1 MHMADALVSPTVA
14 VTMYGISTVAATFS
28 VKKVRLENDKKIVPI
43 MGVMSAFVF
52 AAQMVNI
59 TIPGTGSSGHFCGGL
74 LLAILVGPYAGFLA
88 MISVL
93 AIQCLL
99 FADGG
104 ILALGA
110 NIWNMAFYSCFIG
123 YLCIYRPLMK
133 KSLSTGKIIIA
144 SVLASVV
151 SLQLGAFSVTLQTL
165 ISGVTSLSFSQF
177 LLFMQPIHL
186 AIGVFEGMITAAVI
200 IFVYHTR
207 PELLQ
212 SSNSINKLG
221 LKQVLIMLSTVV
233 IFIGG
238 ALSLL
243 ASEHPD
249 GLEWSIENLTGSTE
263 VEPESKYI
271 DAMDSA
277 AKIQEKTAL
286 LPDYSFK
293 DSDSKLG
300 TSFSGV
306 FGAIV
311 VGVVS
316 LGCCVL
322 LRTFKK
328 KDDIME

>member
-1 MHMADALVSPTVA
+1 MHMADALVAPAVA
-14 VTMYGISTVAATFS
+14 TTMYAATSVTAAIS
-28 VKKVRLENDKKIVPI
+28 VKKVKLENDKKIVPF

-93 AIQCLL
+93 AVQCLL

-133 KSLSTGKIIIA
+133 KSMSTGKILIT

-165 ISGVTSLSFSQF
+165 ISGVTSLSFGQF

-186 AIGVFEGMITAAVI
+186 AIGVLEGLITGAVI
-200 IFVYHTR
+200 IFVFHAR
-207 PELLQ
+207 PELLHN
-212 SSNSINKLG
+212 SNAVNKIG
-221 LKQVLIMLSTVV
+221 LKQVLIILSTVV
-233 IFIGG
+233 IFLGG
-238 ALSLL
+238 GLSLL
-243 ASEHPD
+243 ASENPD
-249 GLEWSIENLTGSTE
+249 GLEWSIQNLTGSTD

-271 DAMDSA
+271 DAMDNA

-293 DSDSKLG
+293 DSESKLG

-311 VGVVS
+311 VVCS
-316 LGCCVL
+316 S
-322 LRTFKK
+322 
-328 KDDIME
+328 

>member
-1 MHMADALVSPTVA
+1 MHMADALVAPAVA
-14 VTMYGISTVAATFS
+14 TTMYAATSVTAAIS
-28 VKKVRLENDKKIVPI
+28 VKKVKLENDKKIVPF

-93 AIQCLL
+93 AVQCLL

-133 KSLSTGKIIIA
+133 KSMSTGKILIT

-165 ISGVTSLSFSQF
+165 ISGVTSLSFGQF

-186 AIGVFEGMITAAVI
+186 AIGVLEGLITGAVI
-200 IFVYHTR
+200 IFVFHAR
-207 PELLQ
+207 PELLHN
-212 SSNSINKLG
+212 SNAVNKIG
-221 LKQVLIMLSTVV
+221 LKQVLIILSTVV
-233 IFIGG
+233 IFLGG
-238 ALSLL
+238 GLSLL
-243 ASEHPD
+243 ASENPD
-249 GLEWSIENLTGSTE
+249 GLEWSIQNLTGSTD

-271 DAMDSA
+271 DAMDNA

-293 DSDSKLG
+293 DSESKLG

-311 VGVVS
+311 VGAIS

-322 LRTFKK
+322 LKTFKR
-328 KDDIME
+328 KDDILE

>member
-1 MHMADALVSPTVA
+1 MHMADALVAPAVA
-14 VTMYGISTVAATFS
+14 TTMYAATSVTAAIS
-28 VKKVRLENDKKIVPI
+28 VKKVKLENDKKIVPF

-93 AIQCLL
+93 AVQCLL

-133 KSLSTGKIIIA
+133 KSMSTGKILIT

-165 ISGVTSLSFSQF
+165 ISGVTSLSFGQF

-186 AIGVFEGMITAAVI
+186 AIGVLEGLITGAVI
-200 IFVYHTR
+200 IFVFHAR
-207 PELLQ
+207 PELLHN
-212 SSNSINKLG
+212 SNAVNKIG
-221 LKQVLIMLSTVV
+221 LKQVLIILSTVV
-233 IFIGG
+233 IFLGG
-238 ALSLL
+238 GLSLL
-243 ASEHPD
+243 ASENPD
-249 GLEWSIENLTGSTE
+249 GLEWSIQNLTGSTD

-271 DAMDSA
+271 DAMDNA

-293 DSDSKLG
+293 DSESKLG

-311 VGVVS
+311 VG
-316 LGCCVL
+316 
-322 LRTFKK
+322 
-328 KDDIME
+328 